1 MITNKEEYRRRITQ
15 VASFVATSTPA
26 FTPEVVAS
34 YAKGI
39 VDEIDRLVDTV
50 GTTTSSSSSTDDDA
64 FNTTIHVYK

>member
-39 VDEIDRLVDTV
+39 VDEILQLVE
-50 GTTTSSSSSTDDDA
+50 GEGR
-64 FNTTIHVYK
+64 